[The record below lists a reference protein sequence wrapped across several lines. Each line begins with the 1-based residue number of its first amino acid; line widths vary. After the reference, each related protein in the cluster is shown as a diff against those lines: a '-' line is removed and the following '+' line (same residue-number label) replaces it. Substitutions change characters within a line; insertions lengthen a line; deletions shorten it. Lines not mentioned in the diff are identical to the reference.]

1 MAASADRKEFMAGFK
16 AVLPLWLGMLPF
28 AIAYAVAAMGAG
40 LTVLET
46 QAMSLLVFAGAAQF
60 GAAGMFA
67 AGAQPFAIIFT
78 TLLVN
83 LRHLLYGL
91 NLGRGSQLGK
101 GTEVVAA
108 HLLTDEAFG
117 VTVAA
122 GRRSGSYLI
131 GAGTSVFVIWNAG
144 TLAGAI
150 LSARIPD
157 PLALGVDFVFP
168 LAFLA
173 LLLPLLRSRPAWTV
187 AATSGVLAFVL
198 SRYLG
203 TGVMVMLTGVAGSL
217 LGAWLSG
224 RKPEGL
230 K

>member
-1 MAASADRKEFMAGFK
+1 MKEFRDGFV
-16 AVLPLWLGMLPF
+16 AVMPLWLGMLPF
-28 AIAYAVAAMGAG
+28 AVAYAVAARGAG

-46 QAMSLLVFAGAAQF
+46 QAMSVFVFAGASQF

-83 LRHLLYGL
+83 LRHFLYGL
-91 NLGRGSQLGK
+91 NLGRASSLGK
-101 GTEVVAA
+101 GGEALAA

-122 GRRSGSYLI
+122 GKSGGSYLL
-131 GAGTSVFVIWNAG
+131 GAGSSVFVSWNAG
-144 TLAGAI
+144 TLAGAL
-150 LSARIPD
+150 LSAQIPD
-157 PLALGVDFVFP
+157 PAALGVDFVFP

-173 LLLPLLRSRPAWTV
+173 LLLPLLRNRPAWIV
-187 AATSGVLAFVL
+187 ALVSGALALVL
-198 SRYLG
+198 SRFVN
-203 TGVMVMLTGVAGSL
+203 TGVMVMVTAVAGSL

-224 RKPEGL
+224 TKGGDT